1 MAYFSGRKDHI
12 ALEIVKERTNN
23 ISFFITV
30 PAYIRRF
37 LEQQVHAQYPD
48 AQIEPVEDYNIFTPQ
63 GVVQGAYLQ
72 LKKQYINGGKNMA
85 ENLPDT
91 PLEITDADID
101 ENIKKYQTIV
111 IDCWAPWCGPC
122 KMVHPIIEELAKEM
136 QGKIVFGKLNVDEN
150 PMTSA
155 KHQIMSIPTLL
166 VFKNGNLV
174 DRIVGAMPKETLK
187 ERIEKF

>member
-1 MAYFSGRKDHI
+1 MDELEEIKKRK
-12 ALEIVKERTNN
+12 LE
-23 ISFFITV
+23 
-30 PAYIRRF
+30 
-37 LEQQVHAQYPD
+37 
-48 AQIEPVEDYNIFTPQ
+48 
-63 GVVQGAYLQ
+63 Q
-72 LKKQYINGGKNMA
+72 LKKQYINGGKSMV

-101 ENIKKYQTIV
+101 ENIKKYQTLI

-150 PMTSA
+150 PVTST

-174 DRIVGAMPKETLK
+174 DRLVGALPKEALK